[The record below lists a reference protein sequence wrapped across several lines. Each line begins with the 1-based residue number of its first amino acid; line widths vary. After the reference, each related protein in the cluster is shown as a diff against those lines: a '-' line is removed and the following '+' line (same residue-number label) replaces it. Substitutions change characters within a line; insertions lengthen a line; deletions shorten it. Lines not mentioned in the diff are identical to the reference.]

1 MSSNPFARLADV
13 PAPKAAAKAS
23 DKPKFSSVV
32 PVPDGAPAAPK
43 RHPQLGVPAA
53 TWTYLD
59 GGRRLLGYTCRFNKP
74 DGRKEFR
81 PLVVCT
87 SDKGAGLAWRWQ
99 SWDGL
104 APLYGLDRL
113 AERPG
118 APVVLCEG
126 EKSADAAGKLLPGHV
141 TIASAGGSKR
151 AGHADWAPLRGRH
164 VTVWPD
170 PDEPGA
176 AYAAAAAER
185 LYAAGAASVLVVMLP
200 ELASEQVEDGWD
212 AADALEEGWSQER
225 ATALVA
231 GARPAARPAAPA
243 PAAAF
248 PEPAAPSAEASTEDG
263 GKRGPGRPSMQDT
276 LLAIAEEFELWHTP
290 KKDAYA
296 SILMPTGHREN
307 WRLRSDAF
315 ARYLRLRAHEASA
328 RIPSKSNLEEVV
340 GLLEARAIAY
350 GPQRKEWLRVGRQ
363 DGKFYL
369 DLGCTRWRAV
379 EVGPREVRILD
390 SHSLPFVRPEGLQ
403 PLPEPEF
410 ASDNSLPE
418 MLAPFVN
425 VGTETD
431 LHLIIA
437 WTLAA
442 LCASDEFP
450 LLVLNGEQGT
460 GKSTL
465 TRLLRSIVDP
475 HAASI
480 LSPPKEDRDLFVL
493 AQHTHVVAFD
503 NLSKVEGWMSDCLC
517 MLATGGQMAS
527 RSMYT
532 DANLTILDA
541 TRPVIL
547 NGIPALAERPDLAD
561 RSVTV
566 RLRPVP
572 AGERRTSADIK
583 RDWEAVLPRVLG
595 AFLEAMSTG
604 LRRMAEVR
612 LANPPRMAWFA
623 NFMVAAAPGLGLD
636 GDALLAAYRTMLSEL
651 SSTAFGNNP
660 VALAVVAMM
669 DDLPGGEWTGTPTE
683 LLEVLSDPKW
693 AKEEVRRSYAWPKT
707 AQALGTALTRIAPAL
722 RDRGIDARSRHSG
735 KTVWDLRKLT

>member
-1 MSSNPFARLADV
+1 MLGYACRFVR
-13 PAPKAAAKAS
+13 
-23 DKPKFSSVV
+23 
-32 PVPDGAPAAPK
+32 PDGSKTYQPLTLF
-43 RHPQLGVPAA
+43 REVA
-53 TWTYLD
+53 TGTLKW
-59 GGRRLLGYTCRFNKP
+59 KWKAWP
-74 DGRKEFR
+74 DPR
-81 PLVVCT
+81 
-87 SDKGAGLAWRWQ
+87 
-99 SWDGL
+99 
-104 APLYGLDRL
+104 PLYGLDRL
-113 AERPG
+113 AARPD
-118 APVVLCEG
+118 ALVVLCEG
-126 EKSADAAGKLLPGHV
+126 EKAADAIRELVPECVGVTSPNGSKSAGK
-141 TIASAGGSKR
+141 
-151 AGHADWAPLRGRH
+151 ADWSVLQGRR
-164 VTVWPD
+164 VVVWPD
-170 PDEPGA
+170 ADAPGLEYA
-176 AYAAAAAER
+176 SAAAR
-185 LYAAGAASVLVVMLP
+185 LILAAGAASVAQIEP
-200 ELASEQVEDGWD
+200 PAGAGDGWD
-212 AADALEEGWSQER
+212 AADALAEGWTQDRVRS
-225 ATALVA
+225 LVA
-231 GARPAARPAAPA
+231 DAGPIGRPEGPMPAPISPKAAAPTTEA
-243 PAAAF
+243 PA
-248 PEPAAPSAEASTEDG
+248 EDE

-296 SILMPTGHREN
+296 SIPMPMGHREN
-307 WRLRSDAF
+307 WRLRADAF
-315 ARYLRLRAHEASA
+315 ARYMRLRAHEATG

-369 DLGCTRWRAV
+369 DLGCARWRAV
-379 EVGPREVRILD
+379 EVGAREVRILD

-403 PLPEPEF
+403 PMPEPEF

-480 LSPPKEDRDLFVL
+480 LSPPSEDRDLFVT

-517 MLATGGQMAS
+517 MLSTGGQMAK
-527 RSMYT
+527 RSMHT
-532 DANLTILDA
+532 NSELTILDA

-547 NGIPALAERPDLAD
+547 NGIPALAERADLAD

-572 AGERRTSADIK
+572 AGERRTSVDIK
-583 RDWEAVLPRVLG
+583 QDWEAVLPHVLG

-604 LRRMAEVR
+604 LRRMPEVR
-612 LANPPRMAWFA
+612 LKNPPRMAWFA
-623 NFMVAAAPGLGLD
+623 HFMVAAAPGLGLD
-636 GDALLAAYRTMLSEL
+636 GDALFGAYRAMLSEL

-669 DDLPGGEWTGTPTE
+669 GELPEGEWTGTPTE
-683 LLEVLSDPKW
+683 LLEALSDPKW
-693 AKEEVRRSYAWPKT
+693 AKDEVRRGYTWPKT

-735 KTVWDLRKLT
+735 KTVWELRRLT